1 MNIIEVTNL
10 TKTFSGINV
19 IDNLSLSIKKGSIY
33 GLLGPNGSGKTT
45 LIRILLGILDYD
57 KGEVIVI
64 KKDMNNKEIL
74 KDIGYMPQQSSLYQ
88 DLTVFDNIKFF
99 ASIYNAED
107 NIDFILDLVEL
118 VQIKN
123 KKVSRLSGGMKQ
135 RCSLACALV
144 HKPKLL
150 FLDEPTVGVDPLL
163 RAQFWSYFDKISKE
177 NDTTIIVSSHVMDE
191 AEHCDKLAL
200 MRFGKLIA
208 EGSVSDLLKK
218 TNSNNLENAF
228 LSLSK

>member
-1 MNIIEVTNL
+1 
-10 TKTFSGINV
+10 
-19 IDNLSLSIKKGSIY
+19 
-33 GLLGPNGSGKTT
+33 
-45 LIRILLGILDYD
+45 
-57 KGEVIVI
+57 
-64 KKDMNNKEIL
+64 
-74 KDIGYMPQQSSLYQ
+74 MPQQSSLYQ

-99 ASIYNAED
+99 ASIYNAEK
-107 NIDFILDLVEL
+107 NINFILDLVEL
-118 VQIKN
+118 DEIKN

-163 RAQFWSYFDKISKE
+163 RAQFWSYFNEISKN
-177 NDTTIIVSSHVMDE
+177 NDTTIVVSSHVMDE

-200 MRFGKLIA
+200 IRFGKLIA
-208 EGSVSDLLKK
+208 EGSVSHLLEK

-228 LSLSK
+228 LKLSK